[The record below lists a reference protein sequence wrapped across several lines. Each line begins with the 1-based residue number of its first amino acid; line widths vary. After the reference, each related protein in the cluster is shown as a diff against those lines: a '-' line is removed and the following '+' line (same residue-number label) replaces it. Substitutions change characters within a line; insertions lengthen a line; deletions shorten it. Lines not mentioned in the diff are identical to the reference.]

1 MRRTRPVLTADCQFR
16 VRTKKKFE
24 AVAKS
29 VRVVR
34 GEFRDFFQGLS
45 PSEWDLLLKV
55 ILREKDS
62 LEVMMKMV
70 KSLVLGTAVAFAAT
84 VGAQAADMPVKAKP
98 VSYVKICPQ
107 YGPGFYYIPGTD
119 ICLKVGG
126 LLLAEVGYNARGAIT
141 FNAYSNAAGAT
152 GFDGTT
158 NYVNWRSR
166 AYYTLDSRQNT
177 AYGTLR
183 TFFFG
188 GFEFTNGQNA
198 VIGNNAPNYAF
209 IQFAFLQFAG
219 FTAGYATSFFDFAP
233 NYLVLSVQSQ
243 PWAWNNLFAYT
254 ANFGNGLSATISI
267 EDPTEQR
274 SQLIGSAYGG
284 HEAPNIIGNIRV
296 DQAWGSAQLAG
307 ALTPIRSTNL
317 GVDEE
322 WGWAVSF
329 GIEIKLPMLGAGDS
343 IKFQASTSEGA
354 LDFTGLGGTPNGAVG
369 GIGYVGLGQ
378 PGVLAFGDAQLVAG
392 TLLLSEASSM
402 SLQLRHFWTPAL
414 RSAFHVG
421 WNEAYGFGAVGG
433 NRSVQ
438 THQIGHSL
446 VWSPV
451 AGLNLS
457 LDVIYT
463 EADVNN
469 VTSEIVSTWFR
480 VARPF

>member
-1 MRRTRPVLTADCQFR
+1 
-16 VRTKKKFE
+16 
-24 AVAKS
+24 
-29 VRVVR
+29 
-34 GEFRDFFQGLS
+34 
-45 PSEWDLLLKV
+45 
-55 ILREKDS
+55 
-62 LEVMMKMV
+62 MKMV

-84 VGAQAADMPVKAKP
+84 AGAQAADMPVKAKP

-141 FNAYSNAAGAT
+141 FNAFTNGAAGAA
-152 GFDGTT
+152 GVGWSGTT
-158 NYVNWRSR
+158 NHVNWRSR

-183 TFFFG
+183 TYFFG
-188 GFEFTNGQNA
+188 GVEFTNGQNG
-198 VIGNNAPNYAF
+198 VLGSNAPNYGF

-233 NYLVLSVQSQ
+233 NYLTLSVQSV

-254 ANFGNGLSATISI
+254 ANFGNGLSATISV

-274 SQLIGSAYGG
+274 SQLIGAVYGG
-284 HEAPNIIGNIRV
+284 TNAPNVVGNIRV

-307 ALTPIRSTNL
+307 VITQIDRL
-317 GVDEE
+317 GNQLNIADET
-322 WGWAVSF
+322 GWAVSF

-343 IKFQASTSEGA
+343 IKFQATTAEGA
-354 LDFTGLGGTPNGAVG
+354 IDHTGLGGTPNGAAG
-369 GIGYVGLGQ
+369 AFGYASAPLGTPGLG
-378 PGVLAFGDAQLVAG
+378 VFGDATVVGGVLVL
-392 TLLLSEASSM
+392 TEASSF
-402 SLQLRHFWTPAL
+402 SLQFRHFWAPNL
-414 RSAFHVG
+414 RSSFHAG
-421 WNEAYGFGAVGG
+421 YNEAYGVFT
-433 NRSVQ
+433 SLQ
-438 THQIGHSL
+438 TQQLGHSL

-457 LDVIYT
+457 LDLIWT

-469 VTSEIVSTWFR
+469 VTTDIVSTWFR
-480 VARPF
+480 VSRPF